1 MTWGGGAPER
11 VLLYPGATDFRRGI
25 PGLLALVG
33 GGVPGTA
40 YCFCSADRRSV
51 KVLEVGEGSVWLHL
65 GRLRRGRFPWPAE
78 GEASRVSAE
87 DIEACVSSGEFVSR
101 VRCASRNRA

>member
-1 MTWGGGAPER
+1 MTWGGGAPAR
-11 VLLYPGATDFRRGI
+11 VLLYPGATDFRMGI

-40 YCFCSADRRSV
+40 YGFCAADRRSV

-65 GRLRRGRFPWPAE
+65 GRLRRGRFPWPSE
-78 GEASRVSAE
+78 GEASRVSAD
-87 DIEACVSSGEFVSR
+87 DIDACVSSGDLVSR
-101 VRCASRNRA
+101 MRVAAAR